1 MKRHPFTAMCLLLMI
16 FLMSGCGAD
25 TGDKTATGEKK
36 AAQDKKKVALVMK
49 TLTNPF
55 FVEMEKGARKAEQEL
70 NINLIVKT
78 GAKETSIEQQI
89 AIIDEMIRDRVDA
102 IVIAPASSVDIIPI
116 LKKAQDAKIVIVN
129 IDNQLDPDLA
139 EKIGLTGVPFIS
151 VDNEKGAYLSAKYIT
166 DQIKSPTKVA
176 IIEGIRS
183 ARNAQQRKAG
193 ALRAFRENRNIRI
206 VAEETANWKIDEA
219 FGVAAKLFQKNPD
232 IGAVFC
238 ANDMMALGVIHYLQ
252 QHKKKGVLIAAFDAL
267 DEAKA
272 ALRDGTLQVTI
283 NQQADRQGYIG
294 IRTAVEML
302 AGKKPAPLTM
312 VDVLPVYRG
321 R

>member
-1 MKRHPFTAMCLLLMI
+1 MKELSIAAIGILLAI
-16 FLMSGCGAD
+16 FLIPGCGYDHAD
-25 TGDKTATGEKK
+25 RTATGEKK
-36 AAQDKKKVALVMK
+36 TEQEKKKVALVMK

-89 AIIDEMIRDRVDA
+89 AIIDELIRSRVEA
-102 IVIAPASSVDIIPI
+102 LVIAPASSVEIIPI

-129 IDNQLDPDLA
+129 IDNQLDPDMA
-139 EKIGLTGVPFIS
+139 AKMGLVGVPFIS
-151 VDNEKGAYLSAKYIT
+151 VDNEKGAYLSVKYIS
-166 DQIKSPTKVA
+166 DRIKKPTKAA
-176 IIEGIRS
+176 IIEGIKS
-183 ARNAQQRKAG
+183 ARNSQQRKAG
-193 ALRAFRENRNIRI
+193 ALRAFKENGNVRI

-219 FGVAAKLFQKNPD
+219 FEVAAKLFQKNPD
-232 IGAVFC
+232 IGAIFC

-252 QHKKKGVLIAAFDAL
+252 QHRKTGVQIAAFDAL
-267 DEAKA
+267 EEARA
-272 ALRDGTLQVTI
+272 AIQQGSLQITI
-283 NQQADRQGYIG
+283 DQQANQQGYLG

-302 AGKKPAPLTM
+302 AGKKPAPVTL
-312 VDVLPVYRG
+312 VDVLPVHGG